1 MKRIKRYFSLLC
13 LALAGFFIS
22 LVLAEI
28 CIRVF
33 FPHSRDHVTPAGM
46 VDIDLYL
53 GWNLN
58 PGQSFVHHSI
68 YFDVPYAINS
78 LGYRDKPRNI
88 YKDKNVYRILLY
100 GDSQIFGWGVPE
112 DKRFSNLTESK
123 KPNLEIWNLA
133 VPAYGL
139 DQEIL
144 SYERD
149 GKSLNGD
156 EVIFF
161 VSEQTLGRTQSTYI
175 HKKYKPMFMMNQNGV
190 LKLIPI
196 PKEKAVA
203 RRLIS
208 KILSRTYLPYF
219 LEYQLAILED
229 RLKRLGDHRKET
241 EAENLI
247 STDGVGDLEKKM
259 IFMARDIA
267 VGRKQRIT
275 ILAELPRAKRET
287 LRDFC
292 NQNTIGF
299 LEIDFDDKK
308 REDLAFGKHDGH
320 WNPQAHRLVAKQFLF
335 QMGKNVEQ

>member
-1 MKRIKRYFSLLC
+1 MNPIKKYFPLLG
-13 LALAGFFIS
+13 LVVAGFFIS
-22 LVLAEI
+22 VVLAEI
-28 CIRVF
+28 CVRVF

-58 PGQSFVHHSI
+58 PRKSFVHHSS
-68 YFDVPYAINS
+68 YFDAPYTINS
-78 LGYRDKPRNI
+78 LGYRDKPRSI
-88 YKDKNVYRILLY
+88 YKDKNVYRILLH

-112 DKRFSNLTESK
+112 DKRFSNLIETQK
-123 KPNLEIWNLA
+123 QNLEIWNLA

-161 VSEQTLGRTQSTYI
+161 VSEQTLGRTKHSYI
-175 HKKYKPMFMMNQNGV
+175 HKKYKPMFVMNQNGV

-196 PKEKAVA
+196 PEEKAVA
-203 RRLIS
+203 RRLAS

-229 RLKRLGDHRKET
+229 RLKGLGDYRKQT
-241 EAENLI
+241 EAEKVILTN
-247 STDGVGDLEKKM
+247 GVGDLEKKM
-259 IFMARDIA
+259 ILMARDIA
-267 VGRKQRIT
+267 VGRKQRIR
-275 ILAELPRAKRET
+275 ILAELPEAKRKDF
-287 LRDFC
+287 RDFC
-292 NQNTIGF
+292 GQEGIGF
-299 LEIDFDDKK
+299 LEIVFDYNK
-308 REDLAFGKHDGH
+308 R
-320 WNPQAHRLVAKQFLF
+320 
-335 QMGKNVEQ
+335 